1 MHTNDYLS
9 IDTFSGYVRFEQV
22 KSRNF
27 YESEGIRIYGLDTI
41 LVLLKSYN
49 TIVAC
54 IDYRKGILFHFGK
67 GYSRT
72 TSKQLTQ
79 YINENRGYFFN
90 AVKYLD
96 SSYNWDKFK
105 KEYLDRA

>member
-1 MHTNDYLS
+1 MYKNDYLS
-9 IDTFSGYVRFEQV
+9 IDTFKGYVRFDQV
-22 KSRNF
+22 KNRNF
-27 YESEGIRIYGLDTI
+27 YESEGIRLYGLDTMLI
-41 LVLLKSYN
+41 LLKSYN

-79 YINENRGYFFN
+79 YINENRGILFN
-90 AVKYLD
+90 NVNYLD
-96 SSYNWDKFK
+96 NTYTWDKFK
-105 KEYLDRA
+105 KEYLERA